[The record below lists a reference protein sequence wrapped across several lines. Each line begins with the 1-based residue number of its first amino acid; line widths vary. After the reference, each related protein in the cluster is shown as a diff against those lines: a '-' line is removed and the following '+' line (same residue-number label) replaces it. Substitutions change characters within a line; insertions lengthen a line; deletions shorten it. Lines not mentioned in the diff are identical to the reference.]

1 MGNVVY
7 RHCKM
12 AIESEL
18 KKEKNS
24 MRVIAEYDASEP
36 GSGLKRIFYTVALN
50 GTTDTDETLCV
61 DVDIMVSEECR
72 VIYAMQNEDGSTV
85 YGAESTYP
93 DYEYDEAAAKALAVR
108 EYEKKYGKISWGKMD
123 TQY

>member
-1 MGNVVY
+1 MAHFMGNVVY

-72 VIYAMQNEDGSTV
+72 LSTRCRMRMGV
-85 YGAESTYP
+85 RCM
-93 DYEYDEAAAKALAVR
+93 ALRVP
-108 EYEKKYGKISWGKMD
+108 
-123 TQY
+123 TQTTNTMKQRRKP